1 MANGR
6 RMRRSSGW
14 LSVARR
20 FGMMVA
26 QMPLADREALM
37 RSRAASERVTFRLA
51 RDIVRVSRTQAE
63 FEARLDAVVG
73 LRTSARYGPPARVPT
88 VVRYDR
94 LAVWADP
101 VGEVHAMIAA
111 LREEGRRYASR
122 LRAEFGAIAAAEAIA
137 LHAAG
142 GEVPSLAAAIVA
154 MLRRAGS
161 ADSTVPAERA
171 LRCLEELDV
180 ALGTVLARAAQAAH
194 QVRPLRVP
202 IGGARDGTA
211 HEGSGRDGGAGDG
224 SAGDGDVVA

>member
-1 MANGR
+1 
-6 RMRRSSGW
+6 
-14 LSVARR
+14 
-20 FGMMVA
+20 
-26 QMPLADREALM
+26 
-37 RSRAASERVTFRLA
+37 
-51 RDIVRVSRTQAE
+51 
-63 FEARLDAVVG
+63 
-73 LRTSARYGPPARVPT
+73 
-88 VVRYDR
+88 
-94 LAVWADP
+94 
-101 VGEVHAMIAA
+101 MIAA

-180 ALGTVLARAAQAAH
+180 ALGTVLARAALAAH

-202 IGGARDGTA
+202 IGGARDG
-211 HEGSGRDGGAGDG
+211 
-224 SAGDGDVVA
+224 DVVA

>member
-1 MANGR
+1 
-6 RMRRSSGW
+6 MRRSSGW

-26 QMPLADREALM
+26 QMPPADREALM
-37 RSRAASERVTFRLA
+37 RSRTASERVTFRLA

-73 LRTSARYGPPARVPT
+73 LRTSARFGPPARVPT

-101 VGEVHAMIAA
+101 AGEVHAMIAA

-122 LRAEFGAIAAAEAIA
+122 LRAEFGAITAAEAIA

-142 GEVPSLAAAIVA
+142 GDVPSLAAAIVA
-154 MLRRAGS
+154 MLRHAGS
-161 ADSTVPAERA
+161 ADSPGPAERA
-171 LRCLEELDV
+171 PRCLEELDV
-180 ALGTVLARAAQAAH
+180 ALGTVLARAAQAAR

-202 IGGARDGTA
+202 IGAAHDGNA
-211 HEGSGRDGGAGDG
+211 HEGHARDG